1 MASKREADTRDLAHR
16 FRLPGRVLWR
26 KPRAMQI
33 NAWFIV
39 IVVALVVLWK
49 LDLFATLLN
58 LKSLGAEIPEAFRGV
73 IDQEAYERSQEY
85 TRAKAVLGIGEGIF
99 SLVVLFTF
107 WCLGGFGW
115 LDGEVREF
123 VGKGGSILT
132 GIVYISAIALA
143 LGILRLPFDYYE
155 TFVLEEQFGFNRTTL
170 GIWIGDLVKGAALSF
185 LLGAPLLAALIWI
198 FESVPFAWLWGWGLV
213 TAASLLLAYVAPT
226 WILPL
231 FNQFQPLPDGSLRQ
245 SIEEMAKQCDYP
257 LTEVSVMDGSKRST
271 KSNAFFTG
279 FGKNKRIALFDT
291 LIEKHTEEELVGVLA
306 HEIGHFKKGHIVKAL
321 ILSTLTTGAMFF
333 LLGLMMHNRSLF
345 DAFGV
350 KETSVYVSLVLFGI
364 VMTPVNDV
372 LSIAGNWLSRKHE
385 YEADAYAAE
394 VTGNAGAMA
403 DALRKLSRDN
413 LSNLTPHPFYVFLNY
428 THPPVAL
435 RIAALEGN

>member
-1 MASKREADTRDLAHR
+1 
-16 FRLPGRVLWR
+16 
-26 KPRAMQI
+26 MQI

-39 IVVALVVLWK
+39 IVVVLVVIWK

-99 SLVVLFTF
+99 SLVVLFAF

-115 LDGEVREF
+115 LDDEVRAF
-123 VGKGGSILT
+123 VGKGGSVLA
-132 GIVYISAIALA
+132 GIVYITALALA
-143 LGILRLPFDYYE
+143 LGILKLPFDYYE
-155 TFVLEEQFGFNRTTL
+155 TFVLEETFGFNRSTF
-170 GIWIGDLVKGAALSF
+170 GVWVGDLVKGAALSF
-185 LLGAPLLAALIWI
+185 ALGAPLLAALIWI

-213 TAASLLLAYVAPT
+213 TVTSLVLAYLAPT

-231 FNQFQPLPDGSLRQ
+231 FNKFEPLPDGSLRR
-245 SIEEMAKQCDYP
+245 SIEAMAKHCDYP

-291 LIEKHTEEELVGVLA
+291 LIENHTEEELVGVLA
-306 HEIGHFKKGHIVKAL
+306 HEIGHFKKGHIVKTL
-321 ILSTLTTGAMFF
+321 VLSTITTGLMFF
-333 LLGLMMHNRSLF
+333 LLGIVMNNRSLF

-350 KETSVYVSLVLFGI
+350 KEASVYVSLVLFG
-364 VMTPVNDV
+364 VMITPVNDL

-385 YEADAYAAE
+385 FEADAYAAE
-394 VTGNAGAMA
+394 KTGNASAMA

-428 THPPVAL
+428 SHPPVAE
-435 RIAALEGN
+435 RIAALEGH